1 MENAVKTTKDE
12 LATGIELLIREAK
25 RIGAQLSESEW
36 ANAQDSDG
44 WKNKE
49 ILAHIAGVGSI
60 VVPFMQQFA
69 SAPQGQDLG
78 AGLDIDTINAGLVGA
93 RAGKTIPELVSEIE
107 TVMTGAAQFVRNQ
120 PDDFWEQKRTMLG
133 YKDTALIDLG
143 MRMIV
148 LHGLSH
154 IYEAYSAV
162 AFGEPVPA

>member
-1 MENAVKTTKDE
+1 MKTTKEE
-12 LATGIELLIREAK
+12 LATGIELLIRESK
-25 RIGAQLSESEW
+25 RIAAQLSEGEW

-69 SAPQGQDLG
+69 GASQGQDLG
-78 AGLDIDTINAGLVGA
+78 AGLDIDTLNAGLVGA
-93 RAGKTIPELVSEIE
+93 RAGKSIPELVQEIE
-107 TVMTGAAQFVRNQ
+107 TGLTGAAQFARSQ
-120 PDDFWEQKRTMLG
+120 PDEFWEQRRTMLG
-133 YKDTALIDLG
+133 YKDTTLVDLG
-143 MRMIV
+143 MRMVV

-162 AFGEPVPA
+162 AFGERVPA